1 MEAINFSA
9 DNIIPE
15 AEVEQLL
22 NGTESASADS
32 SDENV
37 ATSNDESSTLD
48 KNVST
53 EENNNNENKTISTEG
68 LTFDNELE
76 FPESVGG
83 EEDDNTISQNQDD
96 GENSSE
102 QEDNTSPK
110 QNFYSS
116 ITNALAEDG
125 VFSNLDDDTLSN
137 VETPEDFS
145 ALLDQE
151 ISNRMD
157 ERMRRI
163 EEALNNNVPPSEIQ
177 AYESTLN
184 GLSQI
189 TDETLSAETEQG
201 ETVRKNL
208 IYQDFINKGF
218 SPERAAK
225 EVQKSLNAG
234 TDVEDARECLQSC
247 MDFYGTQY
255 QQMLDDAK
263 NQQVQ
268 QQEAIAKRSEAL
280 TNSIMQDKNLL
291 GGLDIDNNTRKRAI
305 SNISKAAYRD
315 QQTGEYLTELQKY
328 EREHGDDFIKNVG
341 LIFTLTDG
349 FKNFDKFVQSKVK
362 KEVKKGIRN
371 LENVIN
377 NTSRGSDG
385 LLKFA
390 GQYAKEDPNSFIGK
404 GWKLNI

>member
-22 NGTESASADS
+22 NG
-32 SDENV
+32 
-37 ATSNDESSTLD
+37 
-48 KNVST
+48 NVSA
-53 EENNNNENKTISTEG
+53 EETPSDSTVVAEDSVTPVQESEETTTNKTISAEG

-83 EEDDNTISQNQDD
+83 EEDDNTENQNQDD

-157 ERMRRI
+157 SRMRRI
-163 EEALNNNVPPSEIQ
+163 EEALNNKVPPSEIQ

-189 TDETLSAETEQG
+189 TDDAISAETEQG
-201 ETVRKNL
+201 ETIRKNL
-208 IYQDFINKGF
+208 IYQDFVNKGF

-234 TDVEDARECLQSC
+234 TDVEDAKECLQSC
-247 MDFYGTQY
+247 MEFYGTQY
-255 QQMLDDAK
+255 QQLLDDAK
-263 NQQVQ
+263 NNQTR
-268 QQEAIAKRSEAL
+268 QQEEVQKRSETL
-280 TNSIMQDKNLL
+280 TNSIMQDSDLL
-291 GGLDIDNNTRKRAI
+291 GGLEIDNNTRKRTIA
-305 SNISKAAYRD
+305 NIAKASYRD
-315 QQTGEYLTELQKY
+315 SQTGEYLTELQKY
-328 EREHGDDFIKNVG
+328 EREHSDDFIKNVG

-377 NTSRGSDG
+377 STSRGSDG

>member
-22 NGTESASADS
+22 NG
-32 SDENV
+32 
-37 ATSNDESSTLD
+37 
-48 KNVST
+48 NVSA
-53 EENNNNENKTISTEG
+53 EETPSDSNTVVEDSTTPVQESEETTTNKTISAEG

-83 EEDDNTISQNQDD
+83 EEDDNTENQNQDD

-125 VFSNLDDDTLSN
+125 VFSNLDDDSLSN

-157 ERMRRI
+157 SRMRRI
-163 EEALNNNVPPSEIQ
+163 EEALNNKVPPSEIQ

-189 TDETLSAETEQG
+189 TDDAISAETEQG
-201 ETVRKNL
+201 ETIRKNL
-208 IYQDFINKGF
+208 IYQDFVNKGF

-234 TDVEDARECLQSC
+234 TDVEDAKECLQSC
-247 MDFYGTQY
+247 MEFYGTQY
-255 QQMLDDAK
+255 QQLLDDAK
-263 NQQVQ
+263 NSQAR
-268 QQEAIAKRSEAL
+268 QQEEVQKRSETL
-280 TNSIMQDKNLL
+280 TNSIMQDKDLL
-291 GGLDIDNNTRKRAI
+291 GGLEIDNNTRKRTIA
-305 SNISKAAYRD
+305 NIAKASYKD
-315 QQTGEYLTELQKY
+315 SQTGEYLTELQKY
-328 EREHGDDFIKNVG
+328 EREHSDDFIKNVG

-377 NTSRGSDG
+377 STSRGSDG

>member
-1 MEAINFSA
+1 MEVINFSA

-22 NGTESASADS
+22 NGTESAPDNSSDTNDS
-32 SDENV
+32 SSTDNF
-37 ATSNDESSTLD
+37 TTLD
-48 KNVST
+48 GDDTS
-53 EENNNNENKTISTEG
+53 EENNNKNKTISTEE
-68 LTFDNELE
+68 LTFDDNLE

-83 EEDDNTISQNQDD
+83 EEDDDINQHQED
-96 GENSSE
+96 GENSPS

-116 ITNALAEDG
+116 ITNALVEDG
-125 VFSNLDDDTLSN
+125 VFSNLDDDSLAN

-145 ALLDQE
+145 ALINEE
-151 ISNRMD
+151 ISRRLD
-157 ERMRRI
+157 ERQRRI
-163 EEALNNNVPPSEIQ
+163 EEALNNNVPTSEIQ
-177 AYESTLN
+177 AYEQTIN

-189 TDETLSAETEQG
+189 TNDELDAETEQG
-201 ETVRKNL
+201 ETLRKNL

-218 SPERAAK
+218 TPERAAK

-234 TDVEDARECLQSC
+234 TDIEDSKECLQSC
-247 MDFYGTQY
+247 IDFFNSQY
-255 QQMLDDAK
+255 QQVLNKA
-263 NQQVQ
+263 NEEQQKQQQLVQ
-268 QQEAIAKRSEAL
+268 QRAKVL
-280 TNSIMQDKNLL
+280 TDSILQDKNLL
-291 GGLDIDNNTRKRAI
+291 GGLEIDTNTRKRVI
-305 SNISKAAYRD
+305 DNISKAAYRD

-362 KEVKKGIRN
+362 KEMKKGIRN

-377 NTSRGSDG
+377 STSRGSDG